1 MKKRKS
7 VLVVVLAMLLSMSLT
22 ACGSSGGTFDSITE
36 TANKATMSD
45 GSDLYYEESVE
56 VEEDWDNG
64 STDGKES
71 VSFNRKLIKTVNLT
85 AETYEFDKLVSTVE
99 SRVNSLGGY
108 MESASVHT
116 RYDDLQYGDFIIRIP
131 VNKLDQFIT
140 EFSEMSNITDRDTT
154 QKDVTLSYVDLESH
168 KAALEAE
175 EKSLLNLLENAAS
188 IEDIIAL
195 QSRLTDVRYQIESM
209 ESQLRTMDNL
219 IEYATIN
226 LYIDEVETYT
236 PVEEP
241 SVGEQIST
249 GFKSSLEDVGNG
261 FKNFFV
267 FVVVNSPFLVVW
279 GIIIA
284 IFVIVIRWIIKTAIK
299 KMEANEEKRLM
310 EQRAR
315 MQASQANAPQMNA
328 PQNAPQ
334 NNGQNGK

>member
-1 MKKRKS
+1 MKKRKNLT
-7 VLVVVLAMLLSMSLT
+7 VTILAMLLCMSLT
-22 ACGSSGGTFDSITE
+22 ACGSSSEAFDTITNS
-36 TANKATMSD
+36 ADKAT

-56 VEEDWDNG
+56 MESDWDDG
-64 STDGKES
+64 STDSGES
-71 VSFNRKLIKTVNLT
+71 VSSNRKLIKTVDLT
-85 AETYEFDKLVSTVE
+85 AETYEFDKLVATVE

-116 RYDDLQYGDFIIRIP
+116 RYDNLQYGDFIIRIP
-131 VNKLDQFIT
+131 VNKLDQFVT
-140 EFSEMSNITDRDTT
+140 EFSEMSNITDKDIT

-188 IEDIIAL
+188 IEDIISL

-241 SVGEQIST
+241 SMGERIST
-249 GFKSSLEDVGNG
+249 GFKSSLDDVTTGA
-261 FKNFFV
+261 KNFIV
-267 FVVVNSPFLVVW
+267 FILANSPVLIVW
-279 GIIIA
+279 AILIA
-284 IFVIVIRWIIKTAIK
+284 VFALVIRWIIKTAIK
-299 KMEANEEKRLM
+299 KMEASEEKRLM
-310 EQRAR
+310 EQRER
-315 MQASQANAPQMNA
+315 MQAGQMKQMNAPQMNM
-328 PQNAPQ
+328 PQNGMQ
-334 NNGQNGK
+334 NGQENGK